1 MNNHLLAHIM
11 FVYLLFDLTL
21 LMQFKFNAGDPLYT
35 HHTVGSVVDN
45 SLQHFF
51 FFFFKVEGD

>member
-51 FFFFKVEGD
+51 FFFFK